1 MILFCHVGKWLVYNG
16 NRKPVT
22 MEVKIMASKEME
34 MKKISDN
41 DLEFVS
47 GGLDL
52 EEYKKMMEHRNN
64 APKPLAPK
72 NSPGGNDCFGALKN
86 KEGENE
92 DTGLA

>member
-1 MILFCHVGKWLVYNG
+1 
-16 NRKPVT
+16 
-22 MEVKIMASKEME
+22 MANKEME

-52 EEYKKMMEHRNN
+52 EEYKKMMERRKN

-72 NSPGGNDCFGALKN
+72 SKPGKNDTFFAGG
-86 KEGENE
+86 KEHPGDNC
-92 DTGLA
+92 DNGLA